1 MTAVTQSSTGEAG
14 AEGKQEVG
22 EMDTACV
29 SQAFVVSGK
38 YFDWMTERH
47 QTSSSWW
54 HFVEGEKWF
63 EPYLIIYIVWGRGYC

>member
-47 QTSSSWW
+47 QTSSSWPDDTLLKVRNGLN
-54 HFVEGEKWF
+54 H
-63 EPYLIIYIVWGRGYC
+63 I

>member
-47 QTSSSWW
+47 QTSSS
-54 HFVEGEKWF
+54 
-63 EPYLIIYIVWGRGYC
+63 